1 MQIYNVLG
9 MQKYSIV
16 YFTLLGHMT
25 YSSMH
30 LIQHIDS
37 KLSFISVLNIFVC

>member
-1 MQIYNVLG
+1 MQN
-9 MQKYSIV
+9 YSIV
-16 YFTLLGHMT
+16 QFLSLGQMT

-37 KLSFISVLNIFVC
+37 KITFYDNGYIN